1 MANLKMRSEVIAHL
15 TKEMIPFW
23 KSLRDY
29 ENGGY
34 IGYLG
39 FDLKT
44 DKKAVKGCILNSRIT
59 WFFANAYTLL
69 KEDSLLDEAKHGFDF
84 LKNA

>member
-44 DKKAVKGCILNSRIT
+44 DKKGFSCPN
-59 WFFANAYTLL
+59 
-69 KEDSLLDEAKHGFDF
+69 KHF
-84 LKNA
+84 LKNQIHALLHPGDCLLLKVYMQPAR

>member
-44 DKKAVKGCILNSRIT
+44 DKKSG
-59 WFFANAYTLL
+59 
-69 KEDSLLDEAKHGFDF
+69 
-84 LKNA
+84 